1 MKLEKLTRLISA
13 LNTPAPKV
21 QENTDNSAGQ
31 GNAAAQTEA
40 VKVSNDF
47 GYGVEQS
54 SGENREQKVERLKR
68 EVQAGAYRVD
78 SREIAKS
85 VIRELFV

>member
-21 QENTDNSAGQ
+21 QENTDDSAEQ
-31 GNAAAQTEA
+31 NAVSQSEA
-40 VKVSNDF
+40 VKVSEGF
-47 GYGVEQS
+47 GYGVTGSEDAR
-54 SGENREQKVERLKR
+54 REKLERIKR
-68 EVQAGAYRVD
+68 EVQTGEYRVD
-78 SREIAKS
+78 SRELAKS